1 MTHHLSGEGQNCEGQ
16 NYMVIS
22 IDIVKA
28 FDKIQHQSMI
38 KTCNK
43 VGIEEAYL
51 NIIRTIYDKPITNII
66 FFSFFLLSRFS
77 HVQLFA
83 TLWTVTHQAPLSMD
97 TQQLKALYL
106 RSGLIQGCT
115 LSSLLFRIVLVVL
128 EAEIREK
135 EFKRL

>member
-66 FFSFFLLSRFS
+66 FFSFF
-77 HVQLFA
+77 FA
-83 TLWTVTHQAPLSMD
+83 KSLQSCPALCNPMDCNSPGSSVHGYSTAESIISKIRTNTRMYTLITFILHS
-97 TQQLKALYL
+97 
-106 RSGLIQGCT
+106 I
-115 LSSLLFRIVLVVL
+115 SSPRGRNQRKRI
-128 EAEIREK
+128 
-135 EFKRL
+135 